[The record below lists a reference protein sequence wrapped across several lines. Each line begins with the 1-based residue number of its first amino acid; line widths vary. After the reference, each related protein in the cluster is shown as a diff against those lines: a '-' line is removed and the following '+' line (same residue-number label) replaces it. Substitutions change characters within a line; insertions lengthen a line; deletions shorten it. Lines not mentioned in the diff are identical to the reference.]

1 MMYLGNQAVGINH
14 SLPPIGHAALLE
26 SGEYTPSEDVNSS
39 SIHIPHSLGVIP
51 DFILVISDE
60 FTATTDLTDRYI
72 SNSYCGKSNLI
83 TSNISASGFCAYRT
97 NLPQDTRSWQSIE
110 HIDYTKFL
118 HETNF
123 EIPYYNTQDKLKSG
137 ITYHY
142 VLGKFKE
149 VTPNA

>member
-1 MMYLGNQAVGINH
+1 MMYLGDKAVGINNT
-14 SLPPIGHAALLE
+14 LPQIGHTALLE
-26 SGEYTPSEDVNSS
+26 SGEYTPTEDVTSS
-39 SIHIPHSLGVIP
+39 SIHIPHSLGVVP
-51 DFILVISDE
+51 DFVLVISDE

-72 SNSYCGKSNLI
+72 SNGYCGKTNLI
-83 TSNISASGFCAYRT
+83 ASNVSTSGFCAYRE
-97 NLPQDTRSWQSIE
+97 NWPSDTRSWQSIE
-110 HIDYTKFL
+110 NIDYTKFL

-123 EIPYYNTQDKLKSG
+123 EIPYYNSSDKLKAE